1 MKDFVETRII
11 GAVRKLLVER
21 GNELLN
27 EMEFYV
33 PVIEFGNI
41 NGGFAVIPVITLSS
55 CESTEKERIILL
67 DAYALTIT
75 FSFPETP
82 EAEMYCYAYA
92 GVVSRAI
99 KENPTLSGIVERAV
113 ITGKKY
119 VQPRVPNC
127 GESWEAVLSLRIT
140 VDQVVLRVRLGSGLM
155 AITLLIR

>member
-1 MKDFVETRII
+1 MKEFVETRII

-21 GNELLN
+21 GNEFLN

-33 PVIEFGNI
+33 PVIEFGSFE
-41 NGGFAVIPVITLSS
+41 GGNTVKPVIALVGS
-55 CESTEKERIILL
+55 ERTEKERIILL
-67 DAYALTIT
+67 DAYVLTIT
-75 FSFPETP
+75 FTFPDTP

-119 VQPRVPNC
+119 VPPKITGC
-127 GESWEAVLSLRIT
+127 GGSWE
-140 VDQVVLRVRLGSGLM
+140 VVLTLRLTIEGNKE
-155 AITLLIR
+155 